1 MKFKQVTLFG
11 ATGLIGSYLLEFLL
25 KDSETHL
32 INVVGRNPFHL
43 QHDKI
48 NNIVIDFQDLSS
60 ISDSITGS
68 EVVFV
73 SIGTTMSKVNRDKQK
88 YKSVDFDI
96 IFNVANAC
104 KQKNISQLI
113 YVSSLGANSNSSNFY
128 LRLKGEIDE
137 AIAEL
142 NLNSTSVFRPSVLLG
157 KRNESRPGEKILQL
171 VMPLLDFI
179 IPSDSK
185 AIKAEDVAKSML
197 NTIKNYTI
205 RYEWNGVRGKS
216 FTYNN
221 YRVGDRIPV
230 SVSINAN

>member
-11 ATGLIGSYLLEFLL
+11 ATGLIGSYLLKFLL
-25 KDSETHL
+25 KDSDIHL

-48 NNIVIDFQDLSS
+48 NNIVIDFEDFSS
-60 ISDSITGS
+60 ILNSVSGS
-68 EVVFV
+68 EAVFV
-73 SIGTTMSKVNRDKQK
+73 SIGTTMSKVNGDKIM

-96 IFNVANAC
+96 IFNIANAC
-104 KQKNISQLI
+104 KQKNINQFI

-197 NTIKNYTI
+197 NTIKNY
-205 RYEWNGVRGKS
+205 KS
-216 FTYNN
+216 GLHIYQYNQ
-221 YRVGDRIPV
+221 IKEL
-230 SVSINAN
+230 

>member
-25 KDSETHL
+25 KDSDIHL

-48 NNIVIDFQDLSS
+48 NNIVIDFEDVSS
-60 ISDSITGS
+60 ISNSITGS
-68 EVVFV
+68 EAVFV
-73 SIGTTMSKVNRDKQK
+73 SIGTTMSKVNGDKIK

-96 IFNVANAC
+96 IFNIANAC
-104 KQKNISQLI
+104 KQKNINQFI

-137 AIAEL
+137 AVAKL

-157 KRNESRPGEKILQL
+157 KRNEFRPGEKIMQF
-171 VMPLLDFI
+171 VMPLLDFM
-179 IPSDSK
+179 IPSNSK

-197 NTIKNYTI
+197 NTTKNYKTGLHI
-205 RYEWNGVRGKS
+205 YQHS
-216 FTYNN
+216 QII
-221 YRVGDRIPV
+221 DL
-230 SVSINAN
+230 

>member
-25 KDSETHL
+25 KDSDIHL

-48 NNIVIDFQDLSS
+48 NNIVIDFEDVSS
-60 ISDSITGS
+60 ISNSITGS
-68 EVVFV
+68 EAVFV
-73 SIGTTMSKVNRDKQK
+73 SIGTTMSKVNGDKIK

-96 IFNVANAC
+96 IFNIANAC
-104 KQKNISQLI
+104 KQKNINQFI
-113 YVSSLGANSNSSNFY
+113 YVSSLGANANSPNFY

-137 AIAEL
+137 AVAKL

-157 KRNESRPGEKILQL
+157 KRNESRPGEKIMQF
-171 VMPLLDFI
+171 VMPLLDFM
-179 IPSDSK
+179 IPSSSK

-197 NTIKNYTI
+197 NTTKNYKTGLHI
-205 RYEWNGVRGKS
+205 YQYS
-216 FTYNN
+216 QII
-221 YRVGDRIPV
+221 DL
-230 SVSINAN
+230 

>member
-11 ATGLIGSYLLEFLL
+11 ATGLIGGYLLKFLL
-25 KDSETHL
+25 KDSDIHL
-32 INVVGRNPFHL
+32 INLVCRKPFHL

-48 NNIVIDFQDLSS
+48 NNIVIDFEDFSS
-60 ISDSITGS
+60 ILNSVSGS
-68 EVVFV
+68 EIVFV
-73 SIGTTMSKVNRDKQK
+73 SIGTTMSKVNGDKQK

-96 IFNVANAC
+96 IFNIAKAC
-104 KQKNISQLI
+104 KQKNVRQLI

-157 KRNESRPGEKILQL
+157 KRNESRPGEKILQF

-197 NTIKNYTI
+197 NNSKNYKSGFHIFQYNQIKNI
-205 RYEWNGVRGKS
+205 
-216 FTYNN
+216 
-221 YRVGDRIPV
+221 
-230 SVSINAN
+230 

>member
-11 ATGLIGSYLLEFLL
+11 ATGLIGSYLLKFLL
-25 KDSETHL
+25 KDSDIHL
-32 INVVGRNPFHL
+32 INLVGRKPFHL

-48 NNIVIDFQDLSS
+48 NNIVIDFEDFSS
-60 ISDSITGS
+60 ILNSVSGS
-68 EVVFV
+68 EIVFV
-73 SIGTTMSKVNRDKQK
+73 SIGTTMSKVNGDKQK

-96 IFNVANAC
+96 IFNIAKAC
-104 KQKNISQLI
+104 KQKNVRQLI

-171 VMPLLDFI
+171 VMPLLEFI

-185 AIKAEDVAKSML
+185 AIKADDVAKSML
-197 NTIKNYTI
+197 NNSKNYRSGFHIFQYNQIKNI
-205 RYEWNGVRGKS
+205 
-216 FTYNN
+216 
-221 YRVGDRIPV
+221 
-230 SVSINAN
+230 

>member
-25 KDSETHL
+25 KDSDIHL

-48 NNIVIDFQDLSS
+48 NNIVIDFEDVSS
-60 ISDSITGS
+60 ISNSITGS
-68 EVVFV
+68 EAVFV
-73 SIGTTMSKVNRDKQK
+73 SIGTTMSKVNGDKIK

-96 IFNVANAC
+96 IFNIANAC
-104 KQKNISQLI
+104 KQKNINQFI
-113 YVSSLGANSNSSNFY
+113 YVSSLGANANSSNFY

-137 AIAEL
+137 AVAKL

-157 KRNESRPGEKILQL
+157 KRNEFRPGEKIMQF
-171 VMPLLDFI
+171 VMPLLDFM
-179 IPSDSK
+179 IPSNSK

-197 NTIKNYTI
+197 NTTKNYKTGLHI
-205 RYEWNGVRGKS
+205 YQHS
-216 FTYNN
+216 QII
-221 YRVGDRIPV
+221 DL
-230 SVSINAN
+230 

>member
-11 ATGLIGSYLLEFLL
+11 ATGLIGGYLLKFLL
-25 KDSETHL
+25 KDSDIHL
-32 INVVGRNPFHL
+32 INLVGRKPFHL
-43 QHDKI
+43 QHHKI
-48 NNIVIDFQDLSS
+48 NNIVIDFEDFSS
-60 ISDSITGS
+60 ILNSVSGS
-68 EVVFV
+68 EIVFV
-73 SIGTTMSKVNRDKQK
+73 SIGTTMSKVNGDKQK

-96 IFNVANAC
+96 IFNIEKAC
-104 KQKNISQLI
+104 KQKNVRQLI

-197 NTIKNYTI
+197 NNSKNYKSGFHIFQYNQIKNI
-205 RYEWNGVRGKS
+205 
-216 FTYNN
+216 
-221 YRVGDRIPV
+221 
-230 SVSINAN
+230 

>member
-11 ATGLIGSYLLEFLL
+11 ATGLIGSYLLKFLL
-25 KDSETHL
+25 KDSDIHL
-32 INVVGRNPFHL
+32 INLVGRKPFHL

-48 NNIVIDFQDLSS
+48 NNIVIDFEDFSS
-60 ISDSITGS
+60 ILNSVSGS
-68 EVVFV
+68 EIVFV
-73 SIGTTMSKVNRDKQK
+73 SIGTTMSKVNGDKQK

-96 IFNVANAC
+96 IFNIAKAC
-104 KQKNISQLI
+104 KQKNVRQLI

-171 VMPLLDFI
+171 VMPLLEFI

-197 NTIKNYTI
+197 NNSKNYKSGFHIFQYNQIKNI
-205 RYEWNGVRGKS
+205 
-216 FTYNN
+216 
-221 YRVGDRIPV
+221 
-230 SVSINAN
+230 

>member
-25 KDSETHL
+25 KDSDIHL

-48 NNIVIDFQDLSS
+48 NNIVIDFEDVSS
-60 ISDSITGS
+60 ISNSITGS
-68 EVVFV
+68 EAVFV
-73 SIGTTMSKVNRDKQK
+73 SIGTTMSKVNGDKIK

-96 IFNVANAC
+96 IFNIANAC
-104 KQKNISQLI
+104 KQKNINQFI
-113 YVSSLGANSNSSNFY
+113 YVSSLGANANSSNFY

-137 AIAEL
+137 AVAKL

-157 KRNESRPGEKILQL
+157 KRNESRPGEKIMQF
-171 VMPLLDFI
+171 VMPLLDFM
-179 IPSDSK
+179 IPSNSK

-197 NTIKNYTI
+197 NTTKNY
-205 RYEWNGVRGKS
+205 KS
-216 FTYNN
+216 GLHIYQYNQII
-221 YRVGDRIPV
+221 DL
-230 SVSINAN
+230 

>member
-11 ATGLIGSYLLEFLL
+11 ATGLIGGYLLKFLL
-25 KDSETHL
+25 KDSDIHL
-32 INVVGRNPFHL
+32 INLVGRKPFHL

-48 NNIVIDFQDLSS
+48 NNIVIDFEDFSS
-60 ISDSITGS
+60 ILNSVSGS
-68 EVVFV
+68 EIVFV
-73 SIGTTMSKVNRDKQK
+73 SIGTTMSKVNGDKKK

-96 IFNVANAC
+96 IFNIAKAC
-104 KQKNISQLI
+104 KQKNVRQLI

-157 KRNESRPGEKILQL
+157 TRNESRPGEKILQL

-197 NTIKNYTI
+197 NNSKNYKSGFHIFQYNQIKNI
-205 RYEWNGVRGKS
+205 
-216 FTYNN
+216 
-221 YRVGDRIPV
+221 
-230 SVSINAN
+230 

>member
-1 MKFKQVTLFG
+1 MK
-11 ATGLIGSYLLEFLL
+11 FLL
-25 KDSETHL
+25 KDSDIHL

-48 NNIVIDFQDLSS
+48 NNIVIDFEDFSS
-60 ISDSITGS
+60 ILNSVSGS
-68 EVVFV
+68 EAVFV
-73 SIGTTMSKVNRDKQK
+73 SIGTTMSKVNGDKIM

-96 IFNVANAC
+96 IFNIANAC
-104 KQKNISQLI
+104 KQKNINQFI

-157 KRNESRPGEKILQL
+157 KRNESRPGEKILQF

-197 NTIKNYTI
+197 NNSKNYKSGFHIFQYNQIKNI
-205 RYEWNGVRGKS
+205 
-216 FTYNN
+216 
-221 YRVGDRIPV
+221 
-230 SVSINAN
+230 